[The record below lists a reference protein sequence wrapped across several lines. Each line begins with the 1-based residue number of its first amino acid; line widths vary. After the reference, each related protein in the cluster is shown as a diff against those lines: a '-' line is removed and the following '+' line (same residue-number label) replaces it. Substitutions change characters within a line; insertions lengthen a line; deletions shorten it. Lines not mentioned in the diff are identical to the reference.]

1 MLKHLVLSFA
11 PYFKNGKFDKTY
23 KNLDMNR
30 YKIELEI
37 HVHIL

>member
-11 PYFKNGKFDKTY
+11 PYLENGKFDKPY

-37 HVHIL
+37 NVYKL